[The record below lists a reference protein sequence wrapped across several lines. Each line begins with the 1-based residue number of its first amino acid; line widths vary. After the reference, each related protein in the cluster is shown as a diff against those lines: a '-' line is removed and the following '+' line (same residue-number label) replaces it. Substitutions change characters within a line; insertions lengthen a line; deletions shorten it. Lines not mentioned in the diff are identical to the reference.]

1 MLNSS
6 FIVHHSSFTMLHIP
20 IIRKGELYRSLDV
33 ATVPHHR
40 TREPFVEI
48 SQANSGLIR
57 RDLRDQQTARAKLTS
72 LTTAELV
79 EICAQAAGHFSH
91 DSLPLGDVSQ
101 TAEDYVNQVSATT
114 GMPYVLARNNMDK
127 IRGVLAGVGNVL
139 DGLTR
144 NIDWQVLD
152 RGFGELNGQALSFY
166 PRAESLGVVLPSN
179 SPGVHSLW
187 IPAFPLKTPLI
198 LKPGSSEPWTPYR
211 IIQALIKAGAPREAF
226 SFYPT
231 DHAGAGEILRNCG
244 RGMIF
249 GDASSTSLWQGD
261 SRIEI
266 HGPGFSKV
274 VIGEDCID
282 DWEQYLDVMVRSIAD
297 NGGRSCIN
305 ASGIWVPRHAE
316 KISEALAERLSQIK
330 PRPADDDEARLAP
343 FADAKVAARI
353 SQIIDQALSEPG
365 AREVTNRNST
375 RLVSHDECSYL
386 LPTIVLCEA
395 SDHPLANKEFMF
407 PFASVVTAAPETIPE
422 VLGPSLVVTAIT
434 SDSRLINK
442 LVNSPHVDRLNVG
455 AVPTSVVSWDQPHE
469 GNLFEHL
476 YARRAFQRAVA
487 V

>member
-1 MLNSS
+1 
-6 FIVHHSSFTMLHIP
+6 MLHIP
-20 IIRKGELYRSLDV
+20 IIRKGEPYKSLDI
-33 ATVPHHR
+33 ARVPHHR

-57 RDLRDQQTARAKLTS
+57 RDLRDQQTARAKLAS
-72 LTTAELV
+72 LGTAELV
-79 EICAQAAGHFSH
+79 EICARAAGHFTN
-91 DSLPLGDVSQ
+91 DSLPLGEINQ
-101 TAEDYVNQVSATT
+101 TPEDYIAQVSATT

-139 DGLTR
+139 NGLTR
-144 NIDWQVLD
+144 NVDWQVLD

-187 IPAFPLKTPLI
+187 IPAIPLKIPLV
-198 LKPGSSEPWTPYR
+198 LKPGSAEPWTPYR

-266 HGPGFSKV
+266 HGPGYSKV

-282 DWEQYLDVMVRSIAD
+282 DWEQYLDVMARSIAD

-316 KISEALAERLSQIK
+316 EISEALADRLSQIK
-330 PRPADDDEARLAP
+330 PLPADDEESQLAP

-353 SQIIDQALSEPG
+353 SQIVDHGLSEPG
-365 AREVTNRNST
+365 AREVTNRNSN
-375 RLVSHDECSYL
+375 RLVTHDECSYL
-386 LPTIVLCEA
+386 LPTIVLCETG
-395 SDHPLANKEFMF
+395 DHPLANKEFMF
-407 PFASVVTAAPETIPE
+407 PFASVVTAAPEMIPE

-434 SDSRLINK
+434 SDSKLISK
-442 LVNSPHVDRLNVG
+442 LVNSPHVGRLNVG

-487 V
+487 